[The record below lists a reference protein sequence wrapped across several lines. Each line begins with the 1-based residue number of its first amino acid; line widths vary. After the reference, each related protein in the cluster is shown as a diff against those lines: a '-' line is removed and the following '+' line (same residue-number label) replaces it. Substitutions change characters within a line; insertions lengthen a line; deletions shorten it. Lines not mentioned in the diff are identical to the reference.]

1 MGRIRFI
8 TLKVELRESGYIVAV
23 SVFDAKEVIHRDHY
37 VALSWRE
44 ALQVIDAVTEHF
56 RPGLELMAGGIQLSM
71 FD

>member
-1 MGRIRFI
+1 
-8 TLKVELRESGYIVAV
+8 VAV

-44 ALQVIDAVTEHF
+44 ALQVIEAVTEHF
-56 RPGLELMAGGIQLSM
+56 RPGLELMAGGIQLGL